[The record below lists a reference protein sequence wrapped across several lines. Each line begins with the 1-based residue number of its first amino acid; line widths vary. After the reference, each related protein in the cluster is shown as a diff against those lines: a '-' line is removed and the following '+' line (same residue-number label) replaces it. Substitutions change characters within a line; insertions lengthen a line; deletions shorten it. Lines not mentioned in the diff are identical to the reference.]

1 MNDLCIVIN
10 TCKHYYDKTIKELIS
25 QINEY
30 KYPKQNILII
40 SAQEDVE
47 ETFYEDNIQV
57 IKVKYTGLHLTSMI
71 YINEH
76 IGLYPHIK
84 YWLFLPDT
92 IKFGPKFYTL
102 LTKYYTMYLQKG
114 EILCLS
120 FINICPYS
128 YDNTLMISK
137 NIPLL
142 TELYLREKD
151 LRFLSHIINP
161 FIFFNQYI
169 STHQTMDMGILHSNH
184 IVNLT
189 SYLQKIKT
197 YDISIEN
204 LIRLKKQLI
213 LDENTTLGIPPIVN
227 KDRELY
233 IIHPDLIRFISNHH
247 EDLENTKIEDGKI
260 HQVYFVLL
268 DLYKFQRNFNGTE
281 GNIILSL

>member
-10 TCKHYYDKTIKELIS
+10 TCKHYYAKTIKDLIS
-25 QINEY
+25 QINDY
-30 KYPKQNILII
+30 KYPKKNILII
-40 SAQEDVE
+40 SAQEDIE
-47 ETFYEDNIQV
+47 ETFYEDNIQI
-57 IKVKYTGLHLTSMI
+57 IKVRYTGLHLTSMI

-76 IGLYPHIK
+76 LGLYPHIK

-92 IKFGPKFYTL
+92 IKFGPKFYSL

-114 EILCLS
+114 DILCLS

-128 YDNTLMISK
+128 YDSKLMISK

-151 LRFLSHIINP
+151 INFLAHIINP
-161 FIFFNQYI
+161 FILNQEI
-169 STHQTMDMGILHSNH
+169 LIRQTMDMGILHSNH

-204 LIRLKKQLI
+204 LIKLKKQLI
-213 LDENTTLGIPPIVN
+213 LNENIILGIPPVFN
-227 KDRELY
+227 KDREIYVL
-233 IIHPDLIRFISNHH
+233 HPDLIRYISNHL
-247 EDLENTKIEDGKI
+247 EDLQVTKIKNGTI
-260 HQVYFVLL
+260 NQVYFVLL
-268 DLYKFQRNFNGTE
+268 DLYKFQSNFNGTN
-281 GNIILSL
+281 GDIILTI

>member
-142 TELYLREKD
+142 TELYLQEKD

-213 LDENTTLGIPPIVN
+213 LDENTTLGIPPIFN

>member
-10 TCKHYYDKTIKELIS
+10 TCKHYYDKTIKDLIS

-92 IKFGPKFYTL
+92 IKFGPNFYSL

-142 TELYLREKD
+142 TELYLQEKD

-169 STHQTMDMGILHSNH
+169 SSHQTMDMGILHSNH

-213 LDENTTLGIPPIVN
+213 LDENTTLGIPPICN